1 MNIISA
7 TFIFI
12 KKRYLDSS
20 SRLYIIQRKLN
31 PILDEETKEEE
42 SILINEDFIY
52 LSNYSLT
59 ITKLK
64 LLLGN

>member
-1 MNIISA
+1 MNIIYA